1 MKWIIPI
8 VLLMIVFSLGSALY
22 YMMKDRGNSSRMVRS
37 LMLRIGLSVALFL
50 GILLA
55 YYFGLIEATGIKVG
69 TNENVIKERVYKKLS
84 GLKAPIFILL
94 TSNKQRCKDQ
104 ARLRQQSANTKLRPQ
119 KQSDA

>member
-22 YMMKDRGNSSRMVRS
+22 YMMKDRGNSSRMVHS

-55 YYFGLIEATGIKVG
+55 HYFGLSEATGIRVG
-69 TNENVIKERVYKKLS
+69 TN
-84 GLKAPIFILL
+84 
-94 TSNKQRCKDQ
+94 
-104 ARLRQQSANTKLRPQ
+104 
-119 KQSDA
+119 